1 MLIPR
6 DFFARPSVEVAP
18 DLLGCVLEHETA
30 DGLVAVELTEVEAYA
45 GRSDPASHAY
55 RGKTQRNAVMFGPP
69 GHAYVYFTYGMH
81 FCVNMVCLGEEGS
94 ASAVLLRAGAIIAGE
109 DLARARRTRGPVP
122 EGRARIAPRDLARG
136 PARLCQALGIDRSLD
151 GADVCVAGSPLRMLR
166 RGGQPGPFGCASPG
180 GRNPDPPWNPPQD
193 CHRTPGRGEQ
203 RRRDPL
209 AVLVRRGPDRLG
221 VPGACAPATQ
231 TGYPL
236 TARWWHH
243 AGVDD
248 IIDELS
254 WRGLIA
260 VSTDLDELRLALK
273 SGRVTLYGGFD
284 PTAPGL
290 HIGNLV
296 LLVTMRR
303 LQLAGHRPIG
313 LVGGATGLIGDP
325 SGKSAERV
333 LNPAELVAEWVER
346 IRGEVSRFLDF
357 DAGESSALIVSN
369 LDWTA
374 PMHVLDFL
382 RDIGK
387 HFSVNRMLD
396 RESVKAR
403 LEAGGISYTEFSYQL
418 LQAMDYLE
426 LYRRYGCTLQLG
438 GSDQWGNLVAGV
450 GLIRSVESASVHAL
464 ATPLITK
471 PDGTKYGKTEGGAI
485 WLSADLMSPYAFYQ
499 FWLNVS
505 DAEVPNL
512 LRVFSFKSREEID
525 QLVRESTERP
535 AARIGQRA
543 LAEEVTT
550 LVHGA
555 EETQRAIAASR
566 ALFGQ
571 GSLTDLDERTLAA
584 VAAEVRAAEI
594 PGDGGLPPVA
604 NLMVAAGVAPT
615 VSAARRTIAEGGAY
629 LNNQKVTDEK
639 AVPGADDLLH
649 GRYLILRRGKRT
661 VGAVEVYSRG
671 QVVGYR
677 TRRPIS
683 PSA

>member
-1 MLIPR
+1 M
-6 DFFARPSVEVAP
+6 
-18 DLLGCVLEHETA
+18 
-30 DGLVAVELTEVEAYA
+30 
-45 GRSDPASHAY
+45 
-55 RGKTQRNAVMFGPP
+55 
-69 GHAYVYFTYGMH
+69 
-81 FCVNMVCLGEEGS
+81 
-94 ASAVLLRAGAIIAGE
+94 
-109 DLARARRTRGPVP
+109 
-122 EGRARIAPRDLARG
+122 
-136 PARLCQALGIDRSLD
+136 
-151 GADVCVAGSPLRMLR
+151 
-166 RGGQPGPFGCASPG
+166 
-180 GRNPDPPWNPPQD
+180 
-193 CHRTPGRGEQ
+193 
-203 RRRDPL
+203 
-209 AVLVRRGPDRLG
+209 
-221 VPGACAPATQ
+221 
-231 TGYPL
+231 
-236 TARWWHH
+236 
-243 AGVDD
+243 DD

-260 VSTDLDELRLALK
+260 VSTDLDELRAALN
-273 SGRVTLYGGFD
+273 SGRVTCYAGFD

-290 HIGNLV
+290 HIGHLA
-296 LLVTMRR
+296 LLLTLRR

-333 LNPAELVAEWVER
+333 LNPADVVAGWVER

-369 LDWTA
+369 LEWTG
-374 PMHVLDFL
+374 PMTALEFL

-403 LEAGGISYTEFSYQL
+403 LEGGGISYTEFSYQL
-418 LQAMDYLE
+418 LQALDFLE
-426 LYRRYGCTLQLG
+426 LYRRHECTLQLG

-450 GLIRSVESASVHAL
+450 GLIRSVESGSAHAL
-464 ATPLITK
+464 AIPLITK

-485 WLSADLMSPYAFYQ
+485 WISADLMPPYVFYQ

-512 LRVFSFKSREEID
+512 LRVFTFKSREEIG
-525 QLVRESTERP
+525 QLVKESGERP

-584 VAAEVRAAEI
+584 VAAEVRAVQVSA
-594 PGDGGLPPVA
+594 DGGLPPVA
-604 NLMVAAGVAPT
+604 NLMAAAGISPS
-615 VSAARRTIAEGGAY
+615 VSAARRDIAGGGAY
-629 LNNQKVTDEK
+629 LNNRKVTDEK
-639 AVPGADDLLH
+639 AVPRAEDLLR

-661 VGAVEVYSRG
+661 VGAVEIVPES
-671 QVVGYR
+671 
-677 TRRPIS
+677 
-683 PSA
+683 

>member
-1 MLIPR
+1 M
-6 DFFARPSVEVAP
+6 
-18 DLLGCVLEHETA
+18 
-30 DGLVAVELTEVEAYA
+30 
-45 GRSDPASHAY
+45 
-55 RGKTQRNAVMFGPP
+55 
-69 GHAYVYFTYGMH
+69 
-81 FCVNMVCLGEEGS
+81 
-94 ASAVLLRAGAIIAGE
+94 
-109 DLARARRTRGPVP
+109 
-122 EGRARIAPRDLARG
+122 
-136 PARLCQALGIDRSLD
+136 
-151 GADVCVAGSPLRMLR
+151 
-166 RGGQPGPFGCASPG
+166 
-180 GRNPDPPWNPPQD
+180 
-193 CHRTPGRGEQ
+193 
-203 RRRDPL
+203 
-209 AVLVRRGPDRLG
+209 
-221 VPGACAPATQ
+221 
-231 TGYPL
+231 
-236 TARWWHH
+236 
-243 AGVDD
+243 DD

-260 VSTDLDELRLALK
+260 VSTDLDELRAALN
-273 SGRVTLYGGFD
+273 SGRVTCYAGFD

-290 HIGNLV
+290 HIGHLA
-296 LLVTMRR
+296 LLLTLRR

-333 LNPAELVAEWVER
+333 LNPADVVAGWVER

-369 LDWTA
+369 LEWTG
-374 PMHVLDFL
+374 PMTALEFL

-403 LEAGGISYTEFSYQL
+403 LEGGGISYTEFSYQL
-418 LQAMDYLE
+418 LQALDFLE
-426 LYRRYGCTLQLG
+426 LYRRHGCTLQLG

-450 GLIRSVESASVHAL
+450 GLIRSVESGSAHAL
-464 ATPLITK
+464 AIPLITK

-485 WLSADLMSPYAFYQ
+485 WISSDLMSPYAFYQ

-512 LRVFSFKSREEID
+512 LRVFTFKSREEIG
-525 QLVRESTERP
+525 QLVKESDERP

-584 VAAEVRAAEI
+584 VAAEVRAVQVS
-594 PGDGGLPPVA
+594 GNGGLPPVA
-604 NLMVAAGVAPT
+604 NLMAAAGISPS
-615 VSAARRTIAEGGAY
+615 VSAARRDIAGGGAY

-639 AVPGADDLLH
+639 AVPRAEDLLC

-661 VGAVEVYSRG
+661 VGAVEIVPES
-671 QVVGYR
+671 
-677 TRRPIS
+677 
-683 PSA
+683 

>member
-1 MLIPR
+1 
-6 DFFARPSVEVAP
+6 
-18 DLLGCVLEHETA
+18 
-30 DGLVAVELTEVEAYA
+30 
-45 GRSDPASHAY
+45 
-55 RGKTQRNAVMFGPP
+55 
-69 GHAYVYFTYGMH
+69 
-81 FCVNMVCLGEEGS
+81 
-94 ASAVLLRAGAIIAGE
+94 
-109 DLARARRTRGPVP
+109 
-122 EGRARIAPRDLARG
+122 
-136 PARLCQALGIDRSLD
+136 
-151 GADVCVAGSPLRMLR
+151 
-166 RGGQPGPFGCASPG
+166 
-180 GRNPDPPWNPPQD
+180 
-193 CHRTPGRGEQ
+193 
-203 RRRDPL
+203 
-209 AVLVRRGPDRLG
+209 
-221 VPGACAPATQ
+221 
-231 TGYPL
+231 
-236 TARWWHH
+236 
-243 AGVDD
+243 VDD

-273 SGRVTLYGGFD
+273 SGRVTIYCGFD

-296 LLVTMRR
+296 QLLTLRR

-333 LNPAELVAEWVER
+333 LNPAEVVAGWVER

-369 LDWTA
+369 LDWTG

-418 LQAMDYLE
+418 LQAMDFLE
-426 LYRRYGCTLQLG
+426 LYRRYGCVAQIG

-450 GLIRSVESASVHAL
+450 GLIRSVEGASAHAL
-464 ATPLITK
+464 ATPLVTK

-485 WLSADLMSPYAFYQ
+485 WVSADLMSPYAFYQ
-499 FWLNVS
+499 FWRNVS

-525 QLVRESTERP
+525 ELVLQSAERP

-543 LAEEVTT
+543 LAEELTT

-571 GSLTDLDERTLAA
+571 GSLTDLDERTLASA
-584 VAAEVRAAEI
+584 VAELRPHQL
-594 PGDGGLPPVA
+594 PGHGGAVSTTPGVLPPVA
-604 NLMVAAGVAPT
+604 NLMAAAGIVPT
-615 VSAARRTIAEGGAY
+615 VSAARRAIAEGGAY
-629 LNNQKVTDEK
+629 LNNHKVTDVG
-639 AVPGADDLLH
+639 AVPAADDLLY

-661 VGAVEVYSRG
+661 VGAVEV
-671 QVVGYR
+671 
-677 TRRPIS
+677 S
-683 PSA
+683 PEDK

>member
-1 MLIPR
+1 
-6 DFFARPSVEVAP
+6 
-18 DLLGCVLEHETA
+18 
-30 DGLVAVELTEVEAYA
+30 
-45 GRSDPASHAY
+45 
-55 RGKTQRNAVMFGPP
+55 
-69 GHAYVYFTYGMH
+69 
-81 FCVNMVCLGEEGS
+81 
-94 ASAVLLRAGAIIAGE
+94 
-109 DLARARRTRGPVP
+109 
-122 EGRARIAPRDLARG
+122 
-136 PARLCQALGIDRSLD
+136 
-151 GADVCVAGSPLRMLR
+151 
-166 RGGQPGPFGCASPG
+166 
-180 GRNPDPPWNPPQD
+180 
-193 CHRTPGRGEQ
+193 
-203 RRRDPL
+203 
-209 AVLVRRGPDRLG
+209 
-221 VPGACAPATQ
+221 
-231 TGYPL
+231 
-236 TARWWHH
+236 
-243 AGVDD
+243 VDD

-260 VSTDLDELRLALK
+260 VSTDIDELRKALN
-273 SGRVTLYGGFD
+273 SGRITLYGGFD
-284 PTAPGL
+284 PTAAGL

-333 LNPAELVAEWVER
+333 LNPLETVAEWVER

-357 DAGESSALIVSN
+357 DAGESSALVVSN
-369 LDWTA
+369 LDWTG

-418 LQAMDYLE
+418 LQAMDFLE

-450 GLIRSVESASVHAL
+450 GLIRSVESASAHAL

-485 WLSADLMSPYAFYQ
+485 WLSADLMPPYAFYQ
-499 FWLNVS
+499 FWLNLT

-525 QLVRESTERP
+525 DLVLQSADRP
-535 AARIGQRA
+535 SARLGQRA

-555 EETQRAIAASR
+555 DETRRAIAASQ

-571 GSLTDLDERTLAA
+571 GELRDLDQGTLASA
-584 VAAEVRAAEI
+584 VAALHPHQL
-594 PGDGGLPPVA
+594 PGHGDLPPVA
-604 NLMVAAGVAPT
+604 NLMAAAGTVPT
-615 VSAARRTIAEGGAY
+615 VSAGRRTIAGGGAY
-629 LNNQKVTDEK
+629 LNNHKVTDVN
-639 AVPGADDLLH
+639 AVPNTDDLLY
-649 GRYLILRRGKRT
+649 GRYLILRRGKRA
-661 VGAVEVYSRG
+661 VGAVDFLPAGEH
-671 QVVGYR
+671 
-677 TRRPIS
+677 P
-683 PSA
+683 